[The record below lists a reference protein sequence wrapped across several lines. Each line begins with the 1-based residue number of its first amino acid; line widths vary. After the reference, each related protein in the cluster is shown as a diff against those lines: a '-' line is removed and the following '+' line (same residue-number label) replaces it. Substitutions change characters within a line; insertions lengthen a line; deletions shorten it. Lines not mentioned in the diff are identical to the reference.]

1 MIPLRCRSAQIPCYH
16 YILTLN
22 SDTYPYCLNKI
33 VVIVGLCNQGLRI
46 CNTQTT
52 HLPIIMT
59 VNIIQRNGQYFLQ
72 EVEAVTEFQYLEQV
86 VAGPFD
92 TKWKA
97 DVHRSYEYPSYRG
110 LTDEHCRLQH

>member
-1 MIPLRCRSAQIPCYH
+1 MY
-16 YILTLN
+16 
-22 SDTYPYCLNKI
+22 
-33 VVIVGLCNQGLRI
+33 NQGLRI

-52 HLPIIMT
+52 HLPVNIM
-59 VNIIQRNGQYFLQ
+59 VINIIQRNGQYFLQ
-72 EVEAVTEFQYLEQV
+72 EVEAITEFQYLEQV

-110 LTDEHCRLQH
+110 LTDEYCRLQH